1 MTKVTNHSLPTWT
14 EVEYTSLCKNP
25 YLDTP
30 FYVPKESKCFLCG
43 EDGSRKEMKNIYL
56 VYKSVDASEDDEWE
70 DDPMPGEM
78 WVSVLGDDGEEIE
91 PAKAVYLGQDVEDLV
106 RVVHEDDNNIIFDI
120 YWRHGDVK
128 VEKSEKTDEGFVC
141 KKENFGDEG
150 LRLTLIPKEGA
161 PFTLHLVIPYLGFSL
176 YDGDGKKVHDEV
188 EISHDRVDDYRYEFV
203 GDESNDRFTLNLDHD
218 KLVYLCVLRPHEGKL
233 VVRDQRERLAI
244 VDELPSEG
252 KLADL
257 MMGAHHALVKNK
269 NYRWRIS
276 LKGTSAVAEEISSVD
291 PETLVK
297 FARGQFEKSEDR
309 DALGGH
315 LIALESKYGFQWCW
329 LNQMRDWSHDDAAF
343 DQFMTMLTAF
353 SYINQKPIQGDQ
365 LQARNNKRKI
375 RRCARLFVANQ
386 RGEESLWEADE
397 ETREELIHLFG
408 TFHDQFVEAV
418 EEELKIAE

>member
-1 MTKVTNHSLPTWT
+1 MAKVTKHTLPLWT
-14 EVEYTSLCKNP
+14 EVEYTALCKNP

-30 FYVPKESKCFLCG
+30 FYVPKESKCFLCK
-43 EDGSRKEMKNIYL
+43 EDGSRKEVKNLYL
-56 VYKSVDASEDDEWE
+56 VYKSTAAAEDDEWE

-78 WVSVLGDDGEEIE
+78 WVNVLGDDDEEVE
-91 PAKAVYLGQDVEDLV
+91 PARAVYLGQDVEDLV
-106 RVVHEDDNNIIFDI
+106 RVVHEDDNTIVFDI

-150 LRLTLIPKEGA
+150 LRLTLIPQEGE

-176 YDGDGKKVHDEV
+176 YDGEGKKVHGEV
-188 EISHDRVDDYRYEFV
+188 EISHDKVGDYRYEFV

-244 VDELPSEG
+244 VDELSSEG

-269 NYRWRIS
+269 NYRWRIALEGS
-276 LKGTSAVAEEISSVD
+276 SAVAEEISSVD
-291 PETLVK
+291 PATLVK
-297 FARGQFEKSEDR
+297 FASGQFAKAEDP

-315 LIALESKYGFQWCW
+315 LISLETKYAFQWCW
-329 LNQMRDWSHDDAAF
+329 LKEEDWAGENPAF
-343 DQFMTMLTAF
+343 GMFMKMLTAF
-353 SYINQKPIQGDQ
+353 SYVNQKPIQGDQ

-375 RRCARLFVANQ
+375 RRCAKLLVAHQ
-386 RGEESLWEADE
+386 RGEESLWEADR
-397 ETREELIHLFG
+397 ETREELLHLFG
-408 TFHDQFVEAV
+408 TFHSPFVEAV
-418 EEELKIAE
+418 EEEQKIAE